1 MADITVAASEDAFQE
16 FFNHVRDN
24 FSFARSGSE
33 SVGPFA
39 AGYDI
44 DIRLKDGAVLVIP
57 AIYGRAMSIDTTI
70 LIAGEPVLVLA
81 EGLKSLEFNVV
92 DGEHVRLMPRV
103 RPEGDAAWRRAVEYH
118 TGQPFTPTGSA
129 EVQRRQSDAFLL
141 VLKELVATLQPSGGQ
156 R

>member
-1 MADITVAASEDAFQE
+1 MYDDDDDNPLESD
-16 FFNHVRDN
+16 RD
-24 FSFARSGSE
+24 FRHEIARDYGTAPSGE
-33 SVGPFA
+33 P
-39 AGYDI
+39 
-44 DIRLKDGAVLVIP
+44 RPLLVIP
-57 AIYGRAMSIDTTI
+57 VIYRRAMSIDTTI

-129 EVQRRQSDAFLL
+129 EVQHRQSNAFLL